1 MANNFAELNNEL
13 GEIRTV
19 NNILDMDRVLNDISA
34 NLDLINANID
44 SVNIQRTNRVI
55 STYKDFLNL
64 TDDERFQDR
73 IDRLRGR
80 IDFIET
86 RLRG

>member
-1 MANNFAELNNEL
+1 MANNLTEFNWVKFVQNRA
-13 GEIRTV
+13 
-19 NNILDMDRVLNDISA
+19 LNDISA

-44 SVNIQRTNRVI
+44 SINIQRTNRVI
-55 STYKDFLNL
+55 SAYKDFLNL

-73 IDRLRGR
+73 ID
-80 IDFIET
+80 FIET